1 MSEPES
7 TPPRIFRL
15 QDVTKRLREV
25 LLPVTAKQFWLR
37 AQLVPEKTRSS
48 GGHYF
53 GQLVEKDDK
62 GRDVA
67 KIRVMIW
74 KNDVERIEDTLRT
87 RGEDH
92 LQILRRG
99 GDICASCS
107 VRFHPIF
114 GLSLTIWDLDPDLGE
129 SQIERARRLILEAL
143 QRDGLL
149 DRNKERSVPVA
160 PLKVGLITATD
171 SAAYA
176 DFLRTLT
183 TSGFAFQIVHVAAA
197 VQGVATVRSVVAA
210 INRLENESL
219 DLICIIRGG
228 GSPLDLV
235 WFDNEEIARAV
246 VNCRV
251 PVWVGIG
258 HEIDFGVLDHIAHTS
273 HKTPTAVAEAL
284 VAQLRDVHNR
294 LMSARERLE
303 DSLNRA
309 VDLAERRLAQSEN
322 GFRQGTRKH
331 LLIQTERFER
341 YLSRL
346 ETELAQQAEKYGR
359 RFQEAV
365 TRLAERTRAIVEEHA
380 ARLITVGQAILRS
393 TDHRQQRAA
402 EKLKRSFTGLQQG
415 GRKHL
420 SLSDGRLR
428 HTLERLRGVAD
439 RQIGHRATAL
449 ASRQVQIVA
458 KASAAIA
465 TASQAVAWRGRA
477 LHQTEAAVS
486 RIEAELRRR
495 ALRIGLETY
504 EARRSMAEARLSE
517 KQKRLDA
524 LSPERLLE
532 RGYSVSRTG
541 DGRLIRSVA
550 DVQVGEIIHTQVRD
564 GIVQSRVEESHG

>member
-7 TPPRIFRL
+7 PSPRIFRL
-15 QDVTKRLREV
+15 RDVAQRLQEV

-37 AQLVPEKTRSS
+37 AQLVPDKVRTS
-48 GGHYF
+48 GGHFY
-53 GQLVEKDDK
+53 GQLVEKDAD
-62 GRDVA
+62 GSDVA
-67 KIRVMIW
+67 KIRVTIW
-74 KNDVERIEDTLRT
+74 KRDLERIEAQLRA
-87 RGEDH
+87 RGEEH
-92 LQILRRG
+92 VQVIRKG
-99 GDICASCS
+99 GEICACCS
-107 VRFHPIF
+107 VRFHPVF
-114 GLSLTIWDLDPDLGE
+114 GLSLTIFDVDPGLGE
-129 SQIERARRLILEAL
+129 SQIERNRRRILETL
-143 QRDGLL
+143 QKDGLL
-149 DRNKERSVPVA
+149 NLNKERHVSAA
-160 PLKVGLITATD
+160 PLKIGLISATD

-176 DFLRTLT
+176 DFVRTLT
-183 TSGFAFQIVHVAAA
+183 ASGFAFRIVHMAAA
-197 VQGVATVRSVVAA
+197 VQGAATVRSVVAA
-210 INRLENESL
+210 INRLENEPL

-294 LMSARERLE
+294 LISARERLE

-341 YLSRL
+341 YLSRI

-365 TRLAERTRAIVEEHA
+365 TRLAERTRAIVDEKA
-380 ARLITVGQAILRS
+380 AHLISVGQAILRS
-393 TDHRQQRAA
+393 ADHRQQRSA
-402 EKLKRSFTGLQQG
+402 EKLERSFTGLQQG

-439 RQIGHRATAL
+439 RQVGRRATAL
-449 ASRQVQIVA
+449 ASRRVQIVT
-458 KASAAIA
+458 KATAAIT
-465 TASQAVAWRGRA
+465 TASQAMAWRGRA

-495 ALRIGLETY
+495 ATRIRLETY
-504 EARRSMAEARLSE
+504 EARRSTAEARLLE

-532 RGYSVSRTG
+532 KGYSVSRTA
-541 DGRLIRSVA
+541 DGRRIRSVT
-550 DVQVGEIIHTQVRD
+550 DVQVGDTIHTQVRD
-564 GIVQSRVEESHG
+564 GIVQSRVEESNG